1 MKEIKDD
8 VLVSELFLS
17 VITFLRNDILVNE
30 FILLFPFSNVT

>member
-30 FILLFPFSNVT
+30 FILLFPLSNVT